1 MNVRAGQPV
10 ELRVAKRVTEN
21 YTPPPKRRL
30 AAFSGSGNRLG
41 SPAPGVATSQE
52 GSMPGSFPGVAAE
65 AGASAAGGGVE
76 RQRVN
81 TLFEVDQSLPTTSVQ
96 IRLADGT
103 RYGLLLLLFLSLGGV
118 LMYWVQNCV

>member
-1 MNVRAGQPV
+1 
-10 ELRVAKRVTEN
+10 
-21 YTPPPKRRL
+21 
-30 AAFSGSGNRLG
+30 
-41 SPAPGVATSQE
+41 
-52 GSMPGSFPGVAAE
+52 MPGSFPGVAAE

-103 RYGLLLLLFLSLGGV
+103 RYGLLLLLLLLFLSLGGSANV
-118 LMYWVQNCV
+118 LGTELCVG